1 MQDGRCLQTA
11 RRLVGDDAQTI
22 LPRIFFISSNENA
35 RSVSERTLP
44 REATL
49 SESAVA
55 VSSSG
60 ASQIAT
66 TSRDPRVQK
75 ISLTVAPAL
84 VAICLNASARSM
96 VCLTFLMP

>member
-1 MQDGRCLQTA
+1 LK
-11 RRLVGDDAQTI
+11 AQTI
-22 LPRIFFISSNENA
+22 LLRTFFISSKENA

-66 TSRDPRVQK
+66 TSCAPSVQ
-75 ISLTVAPAL
+75 
-84 VAICLNASARSM
+84 
-96 VCLTFLMP
+96 